1 MLKIIFKNLWHRRRA
16 NGWLFVELI
25 LVSILLWFIMGQVV
39 SLTYPTS
46 QPVGYDADRLI
57 LFSFESYPP
66 DSEKYSSE
74 SDSAQAMHKDIERI
88 FNKIKL
94 RKEYESA
101 TIAVACDYINS
112 STVTI
117 SGFHTGNPGVDSV
130 RKGTFVLNFVSG
142 TDFFET
148 YGIKQLVKNSD
159 RSLSETGKDVGIIIT
174 KEIADSYWPGEK
186 SFGKGVIKEVT
197 EQGDTVWTP
206 VVGVVSDTRYRSYF
220 NTYSI
225 VFYPYELNEDDKIEE
240 FEVIARIR
248 PGVKG
253 IDAAYDA
260 FQWGVKELNDGN
272 YYLANVKDYG
282 TIIDAQEAHSV
293 GTPVAIFKILAAFFL
308 ISLVLGTIGTMSLQ
322 VRRRYRETGVL
333 RSFGASKSQIVTM
346 LLGESAVL
354 VTVAFLIADLLYFQ
368 WAHKYGFYQGFGSV
382 SYNMSDNWITNF
394 GVHFIIIS
402 VISYLIILLTVII
415 GTLLPALSL
424 SRVNPVE
431 ALRNE

>member
-1 MLKIIFKNLWHRRRA
+1 MLKIILKNLWHRRRA

-25 LVSILLWFIMGQVV
+25 LVSIVLWFMTDQVI

-117 SGFHTGNPGVDSV
+117 SGFHTGNPGVDTV

-225 VFYPYELNEDDKIEE
+225 VFYPYELNEDDKIED

-282 TIIDAQEAHSV
+282 TIIDAQEANSV

-368 WAHKYGFYQGFGSV
+368 WAHKYGLYQGFGSV

>member
-368 WAHKYGFYQGFGSV
+368 WAH
-382 SYNMSDNWITNF
+382 NTDCIRDSDPYHTICRTT
-394 GVHFIIIS
+394 GLQIS
-402 VISYLIILLTVII
+402 VCI
-415 GTLLPALSL
+415 LSL
-424 SRVNPVE
+424 YQ
-431 ALRNE
+431 